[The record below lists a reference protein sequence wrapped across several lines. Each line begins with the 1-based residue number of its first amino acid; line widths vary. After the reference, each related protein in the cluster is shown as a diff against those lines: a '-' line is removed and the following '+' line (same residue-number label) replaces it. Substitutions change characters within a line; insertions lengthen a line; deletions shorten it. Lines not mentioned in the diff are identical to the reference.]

1 MFHAK
6 IEPHPEKRMVPQR
19 FSPAS
24 LKGCVRSATDRT
36 RAAAPQCPRSESRII
51 RDALQGCAT
60 AIPQNVRHHD
70 IFFWEMLHPRT
81 LFCDSNL
88 SHKSGSIF
96 FQKPAD
102 SIDKK
107 RRAAYVLEHRMRT
120 ACVSFRSAPDAS
132 FF

>member
-36 RAAAPQCPRSESRII
+36 